1 MDKRALTDEDKKE
14 VISEVLEIWKKYP
27 KLRLGQL
34 IENAVLTILSETNLF
49 FIEDSE
55 FVEMLK
61 KYNEYMENGK

>member
-1 MDKRALTDEDKKE
+1 MDKRALTDKDKEE

-34 IENAVLTILSETNLF
+34 IENAVLSILSETNLF

-61 KYNEYMENGK
+61 KFNEYMESRK